1 MIKSHREIYLY
12 ANKSILKKRGDENE
26 RKTRGIFENL
36 VSALHMRALYWSF
49 IEKRDRTFFGFF
61 SLSLT
66 QTSSSSHL
74 FLARSHSP
82 PLFYSSFMASSE
94 TRMKKGREK
103 EEAIA
108 NGVKVRSL
116 QAGFMQKSSPSSTYS
131 IRIPSSSSASRP
143 LPNLSA
149 HDYPVFT
156 PVTSLSLSLSLS
168 PYLFLIIFLVGF
180 HVFLLHFF
188 ASLYLIAFDIMYGN
202 LSLLAF

>member
-1 MIKSHREIYLY
+1 M
-12 ANKSILKKRGDENE
+12 
-26 RKTRGIFENL
+26 NL
-36 VSALHMRALYWSF
+36 VSALHMRSLYRSF
-49 IEKRDRTFFGFF
+49 IEKRDGTFFGFF
-61 SLSLT
+61 SLSLSLS
-66 QTSSSSHL
+66 QTSSSSHP

-116 QAGFMQKSSPSSTYS
+116 QAGFMQKSSPSSTY
-131 IRIPSSSSASRP
+131 PSSCSASRP

-156 PVTSLSLSLSLS
+156 PVTT
-168 PYLFLIIFLVGF
+168 
-180 HVFLLHFF
+180 
-188 ASLYLIAFDIMYGN
+188 
-202 LSLLAF
+202 LSLLSLIMFLLRVPCVFFTFSCL